1 VTDFGYS
8 CFKSADED
16 LVMLPR
22 TQPWEAPEWH
32 ERSFKLKKAKM
43 MDVYSFGLL
52 CLWLIFRGESLIET
66 DSTNAKIGSA
76 FSGQDMLA
84 QERLQTLKRNDMIL
98 DRAMRL
104 VDQKADINEDTRSR
118 LRQIFILSLP
128 KDAEKRAPDMQP
140 IVDLLCGG
148 DLGYVSSW
156 S

>member
-1 VTDFGYS
+1 
-8 CFKSADED
+8 
-16 LVMLPR
+16 
-22 TQPWEAPEWH
+22 
-32 ERSFKLKKAKM
+32 

-52 CLWLIFRGESLIET
+52 CLWLIFREESLVET
-66 DSTNAKIGSA
+66 DSTDAKIGSA
-76 FSGQDMLA
+76 FSGQDILA
-84 QERLQTLKRNDMIL
+84 QERLQALKRNDMIL
-98 DRAMRL
+98 DRAVRL